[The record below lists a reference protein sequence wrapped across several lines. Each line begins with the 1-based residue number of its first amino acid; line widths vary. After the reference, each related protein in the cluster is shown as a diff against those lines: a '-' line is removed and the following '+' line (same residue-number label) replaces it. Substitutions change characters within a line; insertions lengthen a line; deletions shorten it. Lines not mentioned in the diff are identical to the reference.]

1 MGNTGSTSP
10 HERMVQDEVV
20 AIAFDIDLDGDTESD
35 SEPSWIPWA
44 ELTRVKPTRRPHDV
58 TAEPLS
64 VSPPETAA
72 CPDELPRF
80 EVEFHHIEPESHT
93 LNRIDLCLN
102 DGYMP
107 FFDLQKAGKKLLPFS

>member
-1 MGNTGSTSP
+1 
-10 HERMVQDEVV
+10 VQDEVV
-20 AIAFDIDLDGDTESD
+20 AIGIAVAFDIDLDGDTE

-58 TAEPLS
+58 TVGPLS

-93 LNRIDLCLN
+93 LNGIDLRLN
-102 DGYMP
+102 DGNMP
-107 FFDLQKAGKKLLPFS
+107 FFNLQKAGKKLLPFS